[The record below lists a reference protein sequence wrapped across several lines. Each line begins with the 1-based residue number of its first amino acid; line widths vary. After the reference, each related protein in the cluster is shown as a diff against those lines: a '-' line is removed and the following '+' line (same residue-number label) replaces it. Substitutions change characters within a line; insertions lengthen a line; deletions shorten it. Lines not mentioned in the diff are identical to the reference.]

1 MHHFAVMNRYFFMP
15 SPKLLSADRTS
26 KRRGLTLTLALAA
39 LLPAC
44 TAIPEA
50 RAGVGGSPQ
59 YTSPVPPPDA
69 APWQP
74 PRPQSGPQPYPAQSY
89 PSAPTYNGQAPQG
102 LQDELGQ
109 LWRAFPGKT
118 GIAVQRIDGGPWS
131 VSFRGADYFPQ
142 QSVSK
147 LWVGLTVLDQ
157 IDQGRLTLQTPVA
170 VTYNDF
176 TMFQSIVKDRVVAN
190 GAQNFTVGQ
199 LLEYS
204 LTKSDNTANDKLLW
218 LVGGPGVVRRTLAEK
233 GISGIRFGP
242 GERQMQSEI
251 AGFSWRQDLGPG
263 NQWFDARAMVSADK
277 RRGALNA
284 YVADPMDG
292 AKPDAMV
299 AALAMIARG
308 EALSAYS
315 TKYLL
320 DTMGRTTSG
329 PNRLKG
335 GLPAGWSIG
344 HKTGTGQGFGGT
356 QTGYNDVGIITAP
369 DGTRYAVAVMLAETT
384 APNVDRMAVMSNVTR
399 AVVRW
404 HY

>member
-1 MHHFAVMNRYFFMP
+1 MP
-15 SPKLLSADRTS
+15 EPKLFPK
-26 KRRGLTLTLALAA
+26 KRRAITLTLVLAA

-74 PRPQSGPQPYPAQSY
+74 PRTQPQPQPY
-89 PSAPTYNGQAPQG
+89 PSAPTYTGQAPQG
-102 LQDELGQ
+102 LQDELAQ
-109 LWRAFPGKT
+109 LWRTFPGKT
-118 GIAVQRIDGGPWS
+118 GIAVQRIDGGPWT
-131 VSFRGADYFPQ
+131 VSFRGGDMFPQ

-147 LWVGLTVLDQ
+147 LWVGLAVLDQ
-157 IDQGRLTLQTPVA
+157 IDKGRLTLQTPVTI
-170 VTYNDF
+170 TYNDF

-190 GAQNFTVGQ
+190 GSQSFTVGQ
-199 LLEYS
+199 LLEFS

-218 LVGGPGVVRRTLAEK
+218 LVGGPDAVRRTLADK
-233 GISGIRFGP
+233 GMSGIRFGP
-242 GERQMQSEI
+242 GEREMQSRI
-251 AGFSWRQDLGPG
+251 AGFSWDQSYGPG
-263 NQWFDARAMVSADK
+263 NRWFDARAGVPDST
-277 RRGALNA
+277 RRNALAA

-299 AALAMIARG
+299 GALAMIARG
-308 EALSAYS
+308 EALSPAS
-315 TKYLL
+315 TRYLL
-320 DTMGRTTSG
+320 DTMARTTSG

-335 GLPAGWSIG
+335 GLGAGWSIG
-344 HKTGTGQGFGGT
+344 HKTGTGQQFAGT

-369 DGTRYAVAVMLAETT
+369 DGTRYAVAVLLAETT
-384 APNVDRMAVMSNVTR
+384 APNVDRMGVMSNVTR